1 MVGRVSGPSERA
13 FETAI
18 CEALVGAGGYSAV
31 KVGNAADRADDFSP
45 DLALDTAE
53 LFAFIGA
60 TQEEEW
66 DKVRASHASVDEAQ
80 RAFTQRLAKEL
91 DSRGIVDVLRHGVV
105 YAGREKAEFRLAYF
119 RPASGL
125 NADLEAKYRANR
137 LTVTRQ
143 LPYDPSST
151 KTVDMGLFLNG
162 IPVATAEIKNH
173 LTGQSADDAKAQ
185 YRRDRDPRNALLR
198 RAIVHFALDTEQ
210 VFMTTRLAGDA
221 TRFLPFNRGDGDR
234 AGNPQR
240 EGYRTGY
247 LWEDVWSRDAWLDLL
262 ARFVLTTTT
271 DTGAG
276 RSGAQVTLFPRYH
289 QWSAVLALVGHA
301 RQHGA
306 GHSYLVQHSAGSG
319 KSNTIAWLA
328 HRLSSLHSADDRKV
342 FDKVV
347 VITDRLVLDRQ
358 LQETIYQFE
367 HTHGVVEKIDH
378 DSKQLADALAGER
391 ARIVITT
398 IQKFPFVMRHV
409 DELRSR
415 RYAVIIDEAHSSQT
429 GDSAKEMKKVLGG
442 GTADPTAAEANL
454 LAAAEAA
461 EASLVD
467 EVPDPVQDLLAAEV
481 DARGRQANMSF
492 FAFTATPKGRTLELF
507 GQRDDSGK
515 YAPFHLYSM
524 RQAIEEGFIHDVL
537 ANYVTYDTYF
547 KIDKAITDDPELDK
561 SRASAAIARFVS
573 LHEHNLAQRAD
584 VIVNHFRTHVAPKI
598 GGKAKAMVVTASRLH
613 ALRYKR
619 ALDKYCAEHG
629 IGDVGVLCAFSG
641 TLDDGLGDAG
651 PGGVT
656 EWTESKVNGFP
667 ESETPARFDTDDWQ
681 ILVVAEKYQTGF
693 DQPKLY
699 AMYVDKTLT
708 GLAAVQTLS
717 RLNRTHPDKTGTFVL
732 DFRNTVESIQES
744 FAPWYVRTH
753 APPTDPHLL
762 YDTHAELGPFDVLRS
777 DEIETM
783 VGLLLADPE
792 KNHQRIHTVM
802 QPAVDRFHALD
813 EPHQDEFRDVLTRFT
828 RIYSFLS
835 QVVSFTDVK
844 LERDYLFCRRLAQLI
859 MRESTA
865 GVDLG
870 DSVELTH
877 LRMEKSWSGDAS
889 LDVDDGEVVTIYGA
903 GGRTTLPEEVPLSEV
918 IARINERFGT
928 NISDIDR
935 LFTDQISDDIVGDE
949 EVQMQALA
957 NDEQA
962 FAVGFDKIWVGALTG
977 RVAANERF
985 AFELLDNDELQAALI
1000 DQYRPDIYRRARVAR
1015 QRTCPIGELI
1025 RPDGE
1030 SRSLQYAPTLRWD
1043 VTTGEP
1049 SSAAEDGIVST
1060 IAGFANS
1067 LYGGTLLVGV
1077 TGIGGIFGLEH
1088 DYATF
1093 SELTRS
1099 QRGDRDLWGQHLN
1112 DLLDRLGKSA
1122 ASLVDWEFFT
1132 IDGKDICRISVEPS
1146 DHPVFEGHGDEAIFW
1161 WRSPVSTDRIDSAD
1175 ERDRIITRRWS
1186 R

>member
-1 MVGRVSGPSERA
+1 MAGPSEWA

-18 CEALVGAGGYSAV
+18 CESLVSSGGYSAV
-31 KVGNAADRADDFSP
+31 KVGNAADRDDDFSA
-45 DLALDTAE
+45 DLGIDTAE
-53 LFAFIGA
+53 LLAFIGA
-60 TQEEEW
+60 TQSEEW
-66 DKVRASHASVDEAQ
+66 EKVRASHSSPDEAQ
-80 RAFTQRLAKEL
+80 RAFATRLSKEL
-91 DSRGIVDVLRHGVV
+91 DSRGTVDVLRHGIV
-105 YAGREKAEFRLAYF
+105 YAGHEKAEIRLAYF

-125 NADLEAKYRANR
+125 NADHQAKYQANR

-143 LPYDPSST
+143 LPYDPSSS
-151 KTVDMGLFLNG
+151 KTIDLGLFLNG

-173 LTGQSADDAKAQ
+173 LTGQTAEDAKAQ

-198 RAIVHFALDTEQ
+198 RAVVHFAVDTEQ
-210 VFMTTRLAGDA
+210 VFMTTRLSGDS

-234 AGNPQR
+234 AGNPAR
-240 EGYRTGY
+240 DGYRTGY
-247 LWEDVWSRDAWLDLL
+247 LWEEVWSRDAWLDLL
-262 ARFVLTTTT
+262 HRFVLTTT
-271 DTGAG
+271 DDAG
-276 RSGAQVTLFPRYH
+276 KKVTLFPRYH
-289 QWSAVLALVGHA
+289 QWSAVLSLVADA
-301 RQHGA
+301 RSQGA

-328 HRLSSLHSADDRKV
+328 HRLSSLHSADDKPV

-358 LQETIYQFE
+358 LQETIYQFDR
-367 HTHGVVEKIDH
+367 THGVVAKIDQ
-378 DSKQLADALAGER
+378 DSKQLAEALAGER

-398 IQKFPFVMRHV
+398 IQKFPHVMKHV
-409 DELRSR
+409 EELSSR
-415 RYAVIIDEAHSSQT
+415 RYAVVIDEAHSSQT

-442 GTADPTAAEANL
+442 GSSDSSVSEASL
-454 LAAAEAA
+454 LALAEAA
-461 EASLVD
+461 EVSLVD
-467 EVPDPVQDLLAAEV
+467 EVPDPVQDLLTKEV

-507 GQRDDSGK
+507 GRRGESGK
-515 YAPFHLYSM
+515 YEPFHLYSM

-584 VIVNHFRTHVAPKI
+584 VIVNHFRAHVASKV
-598 GGKAKAMVVTASRLH
+598 GGHAKAMVVTASRLH

-641 TLDDGLGDAG
+641 KLEDEGPEGL
-651 PGGVT
+651 T
-656 EWTESKVNGFP
+656 EWTESRVNGFP
-667 ESETPARFDTDDWQ
+667 ESETPARFDTDEWQ

-732 DFRNTVESIQES
+732 DFRNSAESIQES
-744 FAPWYVRTH
+744 FAPWYVRTV

-762 YDTHAELGPFDVLRS
+762 YDTHAELGRFDVLREA
-777 DEIETM
+777 EIETM
-783 VGLLLADPE
+783 VGLLLTDPE

-802 QPAVDRFHALD
+802 QPAVDRFNALSD
-813 EPHQDEFRDVLTRFT
+813 ERQDEFRDVLTRFT

-844 LERDYLFCRRLAQLI
+844 LERDYLFCRRLSQLVRRDSI
-859 MRESTA
+859 V

-889 LDVDDGEVVTIYGA
+889 LDADATDVDIITIYGG

-918 IARINERFGT
+918 IARINERFAMGIT
-928 NISDIDR
+928 ENDA
-935 LFTDQISDDIVGDE
+935 LFFGQVDGAVVADENVQI
-949 EVQMQALA
+949 QAGA
-957 NDEQA
+957 ND
-962 FAVGFDKIWVGALTG
+962 F
-977 RVAANERF
+977 ERF
-985 AFELLDNDELQAALI
+985 KVGLDGVWQSKLLERQKTNDELVYAVLDNPDLKAAWLE
-1000 DQYRPDIYRRARVAR
+1000 RSAPSIYAQARVAR

-1025 RPDGE
+1025 HPDGE
-1030 SRSLQYAPTLRWD
+1030 TRLLEYKSTMRWD
-1043 VTTGEP
+1043 VNQGEKA
-1049 SSAAEDGIVST
+1049 SSIEDAVVKT

-1067 LYGGTLLVGV
+1067 PYGGTLLVGV
-1077 TGIGGIFGLEH
+1077 TDTGGIYGLED

-1093 SELTRS
+1093 SKRGE
-1099 QRGDRDLWGQHLN
+1099 RGDHDLWGQHLKN
-1112 DLLDRLGKSA
+1112 LLDRLGKSA
-1122 ASLVDWEFFT
+1122 ASLVDWDFFT
-1132 IDGKDICRISVEPS
+1132 IDGKDICRIGVDPS
-1146 DHPVFEGHGDEAIFW
+1146 DHPVYETKGADRVFW
-1161 WRSPVSTDRIDSAD
+1161 WRTPVSTERIDSDD
-1175 ERDRIITRRWS
+1175 ERDRIIARRWTS
-1186 R
+1186 

>member
-1 MVGRVSGPSERA
+1 MAGPSERA

-18 CEALVGAGGYSAV
+18 CESLVKSGGYSAV
-31 KVGNAADRADDFSP
+31 KVGNAADRDDDFSA
-45 DLALDTAE
+45 DLGLDTAE
-53 LFAFIGA
+53 LFSFIGA
-60 TQEEEW
+60 TQPEEW
-66 DKVRASHASVDEAQ
+66 EKVRTSHSSPDEAQ
-80 RAFTQRLAKEL
+80 RAFAARLSKEL
-91 DSRGIVDVLRHGVV
+91 DSRGTVDVLRHGLV
-105 YAGREKAEFRLAYF
+105 YAGHEKAEIRLAYF

-125 NADLEAKYRANR
+125 NADLEAKYQANR

-143 LPYDPSST
+143 LPYDPSSS
-151 KTVDMGLFLNG
+151 KTVDVGLFLNG
-162 IPVATAEIKNH
+162 VPVATAEIKNH
-173 LTGQSADDAKAQ
+173 LTGQTAEDAKAQ
-185 YRRDRDPRNALLR
+185 YRRDRDTRNALLR
-198 RAIVHFALDTEQ
+198 RAIVHFAVDTEQ
-210 VFMTTRLAGDA
+210 VFMTTRLSGDL

-234 AGNPQR
+234 AGNPAR
-240 EGYRTGY
+240 AGYRTGY
-247 LWEDVWSRDAWLDLL
+247 LWEEVWSRDAWLDLL
-262 ARFVLTTTT
+262 ARFVLTTT
-271 DTGAG
+271 DESG
-276 RSGAQVTLFPRYH
+276 RKVTLFPRYH
-289 QWSAVLALVGHA
+289 QWSAVLSLVADA
-301 RQHGA
+301 RSQGA

-328 HRLSSLHSADDRKV
+328 HRLSSLHSADDRPV

-367 HTHGVVEKIDH
+367 RTHGVVAKIDQ
-378 DSKQLADALAGER
+378 DSKQLAEALAGER

-398 IQKFPFVMRHV
+398 IQKFPHVMKHV
-409 DELRSR
+409 EELASR

-442 GTADPTAAEANL
+442 GPSSSSASEASL

-461 EASLVD
+461 EVSLVD
-467 EVPDPVQDLLAAEV
+467 EMPDPVQDLLAKEV

-507 GQRDDSGK
+507 GQRGESGK
-515 YAPFHLYSM
+515 YEPFHLYSM
-524 RQAIEEGFIHDVL
+524 RQAIEEKFIHDVL
-537 ANYVTYDTYF
+537 ANFTTYDTYF

-584 VIVNHFRTHVAPKI
+584 VIVNHFRSHVARQV
-598 GGKAKAMVVTASRLH
+598 GGNAKAMVVTASRLH

-641 TLDDGLGDAG
+641 TLDDDGE
-651 PGGVT
+651 
-656 EWTESKVNGFP
+656 EWTESRVNGFP

-732 DFRNTVESIQES
+732 DFRNSAESIQES
-744 FAPWYVRTH
+744 FAPWFVRTV

-762 YDTHAELGPFDVLRS
+762 YDTHAELGPFDVLRGE
-777 DEIETM
+777 EIETM

-792 KNHQRIHTVM
+792 KNHQRIHSVM
-802 QPAVDRFHALD
+802 QPAVDRFHALS
-813 EPHQDEFRDVLTRFT
+813 EERQDEFRDVLTRFT

-844 LERDYLFCRRLAQLI
+844 LERDYLFCRRLSQLVR
-859 MRESTA
+859 RESIV

-889 LDVDDGEVVTIYGA
+889 LDDNVDGEVITIYGG
-903 GGRTTLPEEVPLSEV
+903 GGRSVLPEEVPLSEV

-928 NISDIDR
+928 HISDTDR
-935 LFTDQISDDIVGDE
+935 LFVDQVAEDIVSNE
-949 EVQMQALA
+949 RVQVQALA
-957 NDEQA
+957 NNEQA
-962 FAVGFDKIWVGALTG
+962 FGVGFDKTWIGALTG
-977 RVAANERF
+977 RLSTNEKF
-985 AFELLDNDELQAALI
+985 AFELLDNSELRAALLE
-1000 DQYRPDIYRRARVAR
+1000 QYRPDIYQRARVAR

-1030 SRSLQYAPTLRWD
+1030 TRSLEYKSTMRWD
-1043 VTTGEP
+1043 VNKGEKA
-1049 SSAAEDGIVST
+1049 SYIEDSIVKT

-1077 TGIGGIFGLEH
+1077 TDIGGIYGLED

-1093 SELTRS
+1093 SKRGE
-1099 QRGDRDLWGQHLN
+1099 RGDRDLWGQHLKN
-1112 DLLDRLGKSA
+1112 LLDRLGESA

-1132 IDGKDICRISVEPS
+1132 IDGKDICRISIDPS
-1146 DHPVFEGHGDEAIFW
+1146 DHPVYETKGDDRIFW
-1161 WRSPVSTDRIDSAD
+1161 WRTPVSTEKVDSDD
-1175 ERDRIITRRWS
+1175 ERDRIIARRWAG
-1186 R
+1186 

>member
-1 MVGRVSGPSERA
+1 MAGPSELA
-13 FETAI
+13 FETTI
-18 CEALVGAGGYSAV
+18 CESLTSSGGYTTV
-31 KVGNAADRADDFSP
+31 KLGNAADRDDDFSP

-53 LFAFIGA
+53 LFTFIGA
-60 TQEEEW
+60 TQGEEW
-66 DKVRASHASVDEAQ
+66 EKVRKSHSSPDEAQ
-80 RAFTQRLAKEL
+80 RAFAQRVAKEL
-91 DSRGIVDVLRHGVV
+91 DSRGTVDVLRHGIV
-105 YAGREKAEFRLAYF
+105 YAGHEKAEFRLAYF

-125 NADLEAKYRANR
+125 NADLEAKYQANR

-151 KTVDMGLFLNG
+151 KTVDLGLFLNG
-162 IPVATAEIKNH
+162 IPVATAEVKNH
-173 LTGQSADDAKAQ
+173 LTGQTAEHAKAQ
-185 YRRDRDPRNALLR
+185 YRKDRDPRNALLR
-198 RAIVHFALDTEQ
+198 RAIVHFAVDTEQ
-210 VFMTTRLAGDA
+210 VFMTTRLSGDS

-240 EGYRTGY
+240 PGYRTGY
-247 LWEDVWSRDAWLDLL
+247 LWEEVWSRDAWLDLL
-262 ARFVLTTTT
+262 ARFVLAST
-271 DTGAG
+271 DEAG
-276 RSGAQVTLFPRYH
+276 KKVTLFPRYH
-289 QWSAVLALVGHA
+289 QWNAVLQLVAHA

-306 GHSYLVQHSAGSG
+306 GQSYLVQHSAGSG

-328 HRLSSLHSADDRKV
+328 HRLSSLHDADDTKV
-342 FDKVV
+342 FDKVI

-367 HTHGVVEKIDH
+367 HTHGVVEKIDQ
-378 DSKQLADALAGER
+378 DSKQLAEALAGER

-409 DELRSR
+409 EELKNR

-442 GTADPTAAEANL
+442 GASDPAAE

-467 EVPDPVQDLLAAEV
+467 EVPDPVQDRLAEEV
-481 DARGRQANMSF
+481 AARGKQANMSF

-507 GQRDDSGK
+507 GQRNPDTGK
-515 YAPFHLYSM
+515 YEPFHLYSM

-584 VIVNHFRTHVAPKI
+584 VIINHFRSHVAAKV

-619 ALDKYCAEHG
+619 ALDKHCAEHG

-641 TLDDGLGDAG
+641 KLEDGGE
-651 PGGVT
+651 
-656 EWTESKVNGFP
+656 EWTESRVNGFP
-667 ESETPARFDTDDWQ
+667 ESETPRKFDTDDWQ

-717 RLNRTHPDKTGTFVL
+717 RLNRTHPKKTGTFVL
-732 DFRNTVESIQES
+732 DFRNDHEQIQES
-744 FAPWYVRTH
+744 FEPWYVRTH
-753 APPTDPHLL
+753 APPTDPHML
-762 YDTHAELGPFDVLRS
+762 YDTHAELGPFDVLRGE
-777 DEIETM
+777 EIETM
-783 VGLLLADPE
+783 VGLLLTDPE
-792 KNHQRIHTVM
+792 KNHQRIHSVM
-802 QPAVDRFHALD
+802 QPAVDRFRALD
-813 EPHQDEFRDVLTRFT
+813 DDRQDEFRDVLTRFT

-844 LERDYLFCRRLAQLI
+844 LERDYLFCRRLAQLV
-859 MRESTA
+859 RQESVS

-877 LRMEKSWSGDAS
+877 LKMEQTWKGDAS
-889 LDVDDGEVVTIYGA
+889 LDDADGEVVTIYGG
-903 GGRTTLPEEVPLSEV
+903 GGRTQLVEEVPLSEV
-918 IARINERFGT
+918 IRRINERFGT
-928 NISDIDR
+928 NISDTDR
-935 LFTDQISDDIVGDE
+935 LFVDQVATDLVSDEKIQV
-949 EVQMQALA
+949 QALA
-957 NDEQA
+957 NDEKS
-962 FAVGFDKIWVGALTG
+962 FGVGFDKTWVGALTG
-977 RVAANERF
+977 RMSANEKF
-985 AFELLDNDELQAALI
+985 AFELLDNQELRAALLEE
-1000 DQYRPDIYRRARVAR
+1000 YRPDIYKRARVAR

-1025 RPDGE
+1025 QPDGE
-1030 SRSLQYAPTLRWD
+1030 TRYLEYKSTLRWD
-1043 VTTGEP
+1043 VQLGQKATYL
-1049 SSAAEDGIVST
+1049 EDGVVKT

-1067 LYGGTLLVGV
+1067 QYGGTLLVGV
-1077 TGIGGIFGLEH
+1077 TDDGGIYGLED

-1093 SELTRS
+1093 WKRGE
-1099 QRGDRDLWGQHLN
+1099 RGDRDLWGQHLKN
-1112 DLLDRLGKSA
+1112 LLDRLGKSA
-1122 ASLVDWEFFT
+1122 AALVDWEFFT
-1132 IDGKDICRISVEPS
+1132 IDNKDICRISIDPS
-1146 DHPVFEGHGDEAIFW
+1146 DHPVYETKAGEQVFW
-1161 WRSPVSTDRIDSAD
+1161 WRTPVSTDRIDNEE
-1175 ERDRIITRRWS
+1175 ERDRVIARRWS
-1186 R
+1186 TH

>member
-1 MVGRVSGPSERA
+1 MPSPSERA

-18 CEALVGAGGYSAV
+18 CESLLNLGGYSTV
-31 KVGNAADRADDFSP
+31 KVGNAADRPDDFSA
-45 DLALDTAE
+45 DLGLDTAE

-60 TQEEEW
+60 TQPEEW
-66 DKVRASHASVDEAQ
+66 DKVRRSHTSPDEAQ
-80 RAFTQRLAKEL
+80 RAFATRLAKEL
-91 DSRGIVDVLRHGVV
+91 DSRGVVDVLRHGVV
-105 YAGREKAEFRLAYF
+105 YAGHEKAEIRLAYF

-125 NADLEAKYRANR
+125 NADLEARYQANR

-143 LPYDPSST
+143 LPYEPSSS
-151 KTVDMGLFLNG
+151 KTLDIGLFLNG

-173 LTGQSADDAKAQ
+173 LTGQTAEDAKAQ

-198 RAIVHFALDTEQ
+198 RAIVHFAVDTEQ
-210 VFMTTRLAGDA
+210 VFMTTRLAGEN

-234 AGNPQR
+234 AGNPAR
-240 EGYRTGY
+240 PGYRTGY
-247 LWEDVWSRDAWLDLL
+247 LWEEVWARDAWLDLL
-262 ARFVLTTTT
+262 ARFVLTTT
-271 DTGAG
+271 DEQG
-276 RSGAQVTLFPRYH
+276 RKVTLFPRYH
-289 QWSAVLALVGHA
+289 QWSAVLELVAHA
-301 RQHGA
+301 RGRGP

-328 HRLSSLHSADDRKV
+328 HRLSALHGTDDTPV

-358 LQETIYQFE
+358 LQETIYQFQR
-367 HTHGVVEKIDH
+367 THGVVQKIDH
-378 DSKQLADALAGER
+378 DSKQLAEALAGES
-391 ARIVITT
+391 ARIIITT
-398 IQKFPFVMRHV
+398 IQKFPFVLRHV
-409 DELRSR
+409 EEGLKHR

-429 GDSAKEMKKVLGG
+429 GDSAKEMKKVLGAAG
-442 GTADPTAAEANL
+442 GPGAGAAADTDDA

-461 EASLVD
+461 EAPLTP
-467 EVPDPVQDLLAAEV
+467 ELPDPVQDLLAVEV
-481 DARGRQANMSF
+481 AARGRQDNLSF

-507 GQRDDSGK
+507 GQRNPTSGK
-515 YAPFHLYSM
+515 YEPFHLYSM

-537 ANYVTYDTYF
+537 DNYVTYDTYF

-561 SRASAAIARFVS
+561 ARASAAIARFVS

-584 VIVNHFRTHVAPKI
+584 VIVNHFRTHVAGKV

-641 TLDDGLGDAG
+641 SDLADDG
-651 PGGVT
+651 T
-656 EWTESKVNGFP
+656 TWSESKVNGFP
-667 ESETPARFDTDDWQ
+667 DSETPQRFDTDEWQ

-732 DFRNTVESIQES
+732 DFRNSVESIQES
-744 FAPWYVRTH
+744 FAPWFVRTH

-762 YDTHAELGPFDVLRS
+762 YDTHAELGPFDVLRPE
-777 DEIETM
+777 EIETM

-792 KNHQRIHTVM
+792 RNHQRIHSVM

-813 EPHQDEFRDVLTRFT
+813 SDRQDAFRDLLTRFT

-835 QVVSFTDVK
+835 QVVRFTDIK
-844 LERDYLFCRRLAQLI
+844 LERDYLFCRRLAQLV
-859 MRESTA
+859 REESVA

-877 LRMEKSWSGDAS
+877 LRMEKSWQGDAS
-889 LDVDDGEVVTIYGA
+889 LDVDDGEVVTIYG
-903 GGRTTLPEEVPLSEV
+903 GGGAARKLDQVPLSE
-918 IARINERFGT
+918 IIQRINERFGT
-928 NISDIDR
+928 HISDTDR
-935 LFTDQISDDIVGDE
+935 LFVDQVADDIVANE
-949 EVQMQALA
+949 TIQVQALA
-957 NDEQA
+957 NSEEA
-962 FAVGFDKIWVGALTG
+962 FSVGFDSTWTKALTG
-977 RVAANERF
+977 RMTANEEF
-985 AFELLDNDELQAALI
+985 AFQLLDNQDLRAAVVEE
-1000 DQYRPDIYRRARVAR
+1000 YRARIYSRARVAR

-1030 SRSLQYAPTLRWD
+1030 TRFLEYTTTLRWD
-1043 VTTGEP
+1043 VQTGET
-1049 SSAAEDGIVST
+1049 AAYLEDAVVKT

-1067 LYGGTLLVGV
+1067 TYGGTLLVGV
-1077 TGIGGIFGLEH
+1077 TDNGGIYGLEA

-1093 SELTRS
+1093 SKRGERS
-1099 QRGDRDLWGQHLN
+1099 DRDLWGQHLKH
-1112 DLLDRLGKSA
+1112 LLARLGASA
-1122 ASLVDWEFFT
+1122 AALVDWDFFT
-1132 IDGKDICRISVEPS
+1132 IDGNDICRISIEPS
-1146 DHPVFEGHGDEAIFW
+1146 DHPVYETRGDQRTFW
-1161 WRSPVSTDRIDSAD
+1161 WRTPVGTDPIDD
-1175 ERDRIITRRWS
+1175 DRERDHVIARRWAS
-1186 R
+1186 